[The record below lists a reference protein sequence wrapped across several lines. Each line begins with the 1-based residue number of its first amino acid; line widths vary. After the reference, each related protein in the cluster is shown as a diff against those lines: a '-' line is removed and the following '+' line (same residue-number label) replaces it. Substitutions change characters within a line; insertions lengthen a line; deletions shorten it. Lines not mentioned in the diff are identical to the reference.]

1 MVEPSSNMDT
11 SNQQIVVFSDAHVSK
26 SWDHIAQ
33 CLGQAPG
40 HKTPFL
46 NPNRELNRF
55 IDWINRSPHV
65 KAVINNGD
73 SIDYYFSDFLCLVDL
88 FKNRPHNRRP
98 SNMDL
103 FNQMIYR
110 LKKPYHAIA
119 GNHDYRREAYNYAI
133 WGTDHINL
141 PKSLRN
147 KHKHDIGHHAF
158 RGLWELSSIMVNKKG
173 HGFDTLH
180 RGIRT
185 SQGLTIGNYH
195 CIFMDS
201 GCDAFARA
209 INWLKYIRQ
218 VVGARMISY
227 DSEGFDNEELKI
239 LQGMLSTCDSQD
251 ILLFQHTPLINPK
264 KSRLGKTYQL
274 SIDTFDRLR
283 REQKLCYSTILNN
296 GGGLLK
302 TLRDSRKNI
311 SLVSSHTH
319 TARYFLIEK
328 SSLKATEV
336 SNPEFNA
343 HRSDPGL
350 IKHLTTLP
358 LGHINPKDDGNRTG
372 FLKISPAGFKE
383 HILHSFGG

>member
-1 MVEPSSNMDT
+1 MIEPSSNMDT

-110 LKKPYHAIA
+110 LKKPYHAIP

-141 PKSLRN
+141 PKS
-147 KHKHDIGHHAF
+147 I
-158 RGLWELSSIMVNKKG
+158 
-173 HGFDTLH
+173 
-180 RGIRT
+180 
-185 SQGLTIGNYH
+185 Y
-195 CIFMDS
+195 
-201 GCDAFARA
+201 
-209 INWLKYIRQ
+209 
-218 VVGARMISY
+218 
-227 DSEGFDNEELKI
+227 
-239 LQGMLSTCDSQD
+239 
-251 ILLFQHTPLINPK
+251 
-264 KSRLGKTYQL
+264 
-274 SIDTFDRLR
+274 
-283 REQKLCYSTILNN
+283 
-296 GGGLLK
+296 
-302 TLRDSRKNI
+302 RKPNI
-311 SLVSSHTH
+311 S
-319 TARYFLIEK
+319 AI
-328 SSLKATEV
+328 
-336 SNPEFNA
+336 
-343 HRSDPGL
+343 D
-350 IKHLTTLP
+350 
-358 LGHINPKDDGNRTG
+358 
-372 FLKISPAGFKE
+372 FKQ
-383 HILHSFGG
+383 